1 MATDYKKLLNLP
13 STAFPMKGDLP
24 QREPQ
29 LLAAW
34 EAEGVYAQLRAASK
48 GRKKYILHDGPPYAN
63 GHIHMGTALNKILK
77 DIVVK
82 SKQMSG
88 F

>member
-13 STAFPMKGDLP
+13 STAFPMKAGLP

-34 EAEGVYAQLRAASK
+34 ERQDLYGQLRAAAR
-48 GRKKYILHDGPPYAN
+48 GRRKYILHDGPPYAN
-63 GHIHMGTALNKILK
+63 GHIHMGTT
-77 DIVVK
+77 
-82 SKQMSG
+82 
-88 F
+88 